1 MFYQIF
7 PDRFAN
13 GNPNRVINQP
23 KKNSFI
29 YATEEDEPFYIKN
42 KENEIVRWDFFG
54 GNFKGIQD
62 KIPYL
67 QELGITAL
75 YLNPIFEASSNH
87 RYDTNDYFKVDSIL
101 GTEEEFRSLI
111 AALHTAGIAV
121 VLDGVFSHVGKNS
134 RYFNISGFYGENTG
148 QLVIHKVHIVIGSRL
163 IIILMIISL
172 GGVWQICRKLEKKI
186 QAFKN
191 SFMAI

>member
-67 QELGITAL
+67 QELGI
-75 YLNPIFEASSNH
+75 I
-87 RYDTNDYFKVDSIL
+87 
-101 GTEEEFRSLI
+101 
-111 AALHTAGIAV
+111 
-121 VLDGVFSHVGKNS
+121 
-134 RYFNISGFYGENTG
+134 
-148 QLVIHKVHIVIGSRL
+148 
-163 IIILMIISL
+163 
-172 GGVWQICRKLEKKI
+172 
-186 QAFKN
+186 
-191 SFMAI
+191 